1 LNDTSGSGLHNAKET
16 EESSSSDS
24 LHLDLEAVHRVRTL
38 VLELVSESASAT
50 SQMASFAA
58 RIRRFFDTSDDER
71 ARVVSD
77 YAQLLQLLKKP
88 ENQRFAPAAEA
99 GLLALRGKQ
108 FRLSSR
114 IFDDIRDH
122 IIRPSPLFYL
132 IRGLLDFAVFVIMI
146 FLFSLL
152 VYVIFG
158 LDASRKGQQSVLVSS
173 TFVKIAIS
181 SGFGSLG
188 AFVSIMQR
196 LDHFVGLVDRP
207 REYLRTTGFA
217 LPLIGGVLGAL
228 AAMVLSS
235 NLLNVSIAGSSGSQ
249 DASFL
254 VFAIVGFLAGYSERF
269 SQSLVRLAEERL
281 GYTASREVTP
291 DERREGGTPRT

>member
-1 LNDTSGSGLHNAKET
+1 MNDTSAHDLHNAKET

-24 LHLDLEAVHRVRTL
+24 LDLDPETIHRVRAL
-38 VLELVSESASAT
+38 VLELVSESASPTTRPVSIVAH
-50 SQMASFAA
+50 
-58 RIRRFFDTSDDER
+58 IRRFFDTSSDEQ
-71 ARVVSD
+71 ARLVSD
-77 YAQLLQLLKKP
+77 YAQLIQLLQKP
-88 ENQRFAPAAEA
+88 ENRRFAPAAEA

-132 IRGLLDFAVFVIMI
+132 MRGLLGFAVLVTLVTSLS
-146 FLFSLL
+146 FLIYML
-152 VYVIFG
+152 VA
-158 LDASRKGQQSVLVSS
+158 LEASREGQESVLISS
-173 TFVKIAIS
+173 AFAKIALS

-228 AAMVLSS
+228 AAMVLLS

>member
-1 LNDTSGSGLHNAKET
+1 
-16 EESSSSDS
+16 
-24 LHLDLEAVHRVRTL
+24 
-38 VLELVSESASAT
+38 VLELVSERSSAT
-50 SQMASFAA
+50 SQTVSFAT
-58 RIRRFFDTSDDER
+58 RFRRFFDTSDEER
-71 ARVVSD
+71 ARLVSD
-77 YAQLLQLLKKP
+77 YAQLMQLLPKP
-88 ENQRFAPAAEA
+88 ENRRFAPAAQA
-99 GLLALRGKQ
+99 GLIALRGKQ

-132 IRGLLDFAVFVIMI
+132 MRGLLGFAVLVMLM
-146 FLFSLL
+146 FLLSLL
-152 VYVIFG
+152 VYMTVA
-158 LDASRKGQQSVLVSS
+158 LEARREDQDSVLVSS
-173 TFVKIAIS
+173 TFVKIALS

-196 LDHFVGLVDRP
+196 LDHFVGLIDRP

-269 SQSLVRLAEERL
+269 SLSLVRLAEERL

-291 DERREGGTPRT
+291 DERREGETPRT

>member
-1 LNDTSGSGLHNAKET
+1 LHV
-16 EESSSSDS
+16 
-24 LHLDLEAVHRVRTL
+24 DLEAVLRVRTL
-38 VLELVSESASAT
+38 VLELVSESSSAT
-50 SQMASFAA
+50 SQTVSFAT
-58 RIRRFFDTSDDER
+58 RFRRFFDTSDEER
-71 ARVVSD
+71 ARLVSD
-77 YAQLLQLLKKP
+77 YAQLMQLLQKP
-88 ENQRFAPAAEA
+88 ENRRFAPAAEA

-132 IRGLLDFAVFVIMI
+132 MRGLLGFAVLVMLM
-146 FLFSLL
+146 FLLSLL
-152 VYVIFG
+152 VYMTVA
-158 LDASRKGQQSVLVSS
+158 LEASRKGQESVLVSS
-173 TFVKIAIS
+173 TFVKIALS

-196 LDHFVGLVDRP
+196 LDHFVGLIDRP

-291 DERREGGTPRT
+291 DERREGETPRT

>member
-1 LNDTSGSGLHNAKET
+1 LNNTSGTHLTHAEGSED
-16 EESSSSDS
+16 SSASDS
-24 LHLDLEAVHRVRTL
+24 LHLNLEAVHRVRAL

-50 SQMASFAA
+50 SRTVSFAA
-58 RIRRFFDTSDDER
+58 RIRRFFDTADDER
-71 ARVVSD
+71 ARLVSD
-77 YAQLLQLLKKP
+77 YAQLMQLLEKP
-88 ENQRFAPAAEA
+88 ENRRFAPAAEA

-132 IRGLLDFAVFVIMI
+132 MRGLLGFAVFVMLM
-146 FLFSLL
+146 FLVSLL
-152 VYVIFG
+152 VYMTIA
-158 LDASRKGQQSVLVSS
+158 LEASRKGQESLLVSS
-173 TFVKIAIS
+173 TFVKIALG

-196 LDHFVGLVDRP
+196 LDHFVGLIDRP

-291 DERREGGTPRT
+291 DERREGETPRT

>member
-1 LNDTSGSGLHNAKET
+1 
-16 EESSSSDS
+16 
-24 LHLDLEAVHRVRTL
+24 
-38 VLELVSESASAT
+38 
-50 SQMASFAA
+50 MAH
-58 RIRRFFDTSDDER
+58 IRRFFDSSSKER
-71 ARVVSD
+71 ARLVSD
-77 YAQLLQLLKKP
+77 YAQLIQLLENP
-88 ENQRFAPAAEA
+88 ENRRFAPAAEA

-108 FRLSSR
+108 FRLASR

-132 IRGLLDFAVFVIMI
+132 MRGLLGFAMLVILI
-146 FLFSLL
+146 ILFSLL
-152 VYVIFG
+152 IYVLVA
-158 LDASRKGQQSVLVSS
+158 LDASSKGQESVSVSS
-173 TFVKIAIS
+173 KFVKIALS

-196 LDHFVGLVDRP
+196 LDHFVALVDRP

-228 AAMVLSS
+228 AAMVLLSS
-235 NLLNVSIAGSSGSQ
+235 LLNVSIAGSSGSQ

-281 GYTASREVTP
+281 GYTASREAKP
-291 DERREGGTPRT
+291 DERQESGNPRT